1 MLAKMVIMEIHPLVY
16 IFRHPNDSKKTVCL
30 EIMLFNFDKLDKV
43 IDKN

>member
-1 MLAKMVIMEIHPLVY
+1 MLAKMVIMEIHPLVIY
-16 IFRHPNDSKKTVCL
+16 SGILMTAKKTVCL